1 MGKTDWS
8 KYEAYSM
15 VMKKKVCYS
24 GYGDTPLGRAMVK
37 ALAAVDARVGAGK
50 MSAANAAGY
59 KGRID
64 GLKPL
69 IGNDEPTGLLQ
80 VSQMIGAINRSV

>member
-1 MGKTDWS
+1 MGFKTDWS
-8 KYEAYSM
+8 KYDAYSM
-15 VMKKKVCYS
+15 VMKKKES
-24 GYGDTPLGRAMVK
+24 YGDTPLGNAIVK
-37 ALAAVDARVGAGK
+37 AIAAVDARVQAGK

-59 KGRID
+59 KGRIN

-80 VSQMIGAINRSV
+80 VSQMIGAINRSI